1 MTVLATPTLDS
12 NPFLTVPQLA
22 ALLHINEKKVYQLA
36 GDGELPGTKITGKWI
51 FPRRL
56 IEDWI
61 TENCHSGVLND
72 RLIVTGSEDRLVQR
86 VFNRYSAEVQHNAL
100 VSYSPCGTRHGLRML
115 DTRRA
120 DACFINWG
128 ATDQGARRHLGLLR
142 SYKNH
147 ADWVVLRGLQR
158 QQGLIVS
165 PELAKTHSKPI
176 DLLSDP
182 KLDWALRNEDSGNS
196 RLLLDTCSEHEIDL
210 ANLKTS
216 TRFNSERG
224 AVAAVC
230 KGVADV
236 TCGVES
242 SAAEYNL
249 GFIPIASV
257 SLDLVTNKQTYFRTL
272 LQHLVTRLQHAD
284 AQPLAEDLGGYS
296 VPHTLELITLG

>member
-1 MTVLATPTLDS
+1 MSDAVAPKLDS

-61 TENCHSGVLND
+61 TDNCHSGVLND
-72 RLIVTGSEDRLVQR
+72 RLIVAGSEDRLVQR
-86 VFNRYSAEVQHNAL
+86 VLNRYSSDVQDNAL
-100 VSYSPCGTRHGLRML
+100 ISYSPVGTRHGLRML

-128 ATDQGARRHLGLLR
+128 ASETDARRHLGLLR

-147 ADWVVLRGLQR
+147 TDWVVLRGIQR
-158 QQGLIVS
+158 KQGLIMS
-165 PELAKTHSKPI
+165 PELAAKNLDPSQ
-176 DLLSDP
+176 LLNNT
-182 KLDWALRNEDSGNS
+182 KLKWALRNEDSGNN
-196 RLLLDTCSEHEIDL
+196 RLLLDTCSEYEIEINSL
-210 ANLKTS
+210 PIGANCG
-216 TRFNSERG
+216 SERG

-230 KGVADV
+230 QGLADV
-236 TCGVES
+236 TCGVQS
-242 SAAEYNL
+242 SAAEFNL
-249 GFIPIASV
+249 GFMPLASV

-272 LQHLVTRLQHAD
+272 LQHLVTRLQYDD
-284 AQPLAEDLGGYS
+284 AQPLVHDLVGYK
-296 VPHTLELITLG
+296 VPSTLELITLG

>member
-1 MTVLATPTLDS
+1 MNVLVASTLDS

-72 RLIVTGSEDRLVQR
+72 RLIVTGSDDRLIHR
-86 VFNRYSAEVQHNAL
+86 VFNRYSAEVQNNAL

-115 DTRRA
+115 DIRRA

-128 ATDQGARRHLGLLR
+128 ASDQDARRHLGLLR

-147 ADWVVLRGLQR
+147 SDWVVLRGLQR

-165 PELAKTHSKPI
+165 SPLASTHSTPLG
-176 DLLSDP
+176 LLSDRT
-182 KLDWALRNEDSGNS
+182 LTWALRNEDSGNN

-210 ANLKTS
+210 NKLKEGA
-216 TRFNSERG
+216 RCNSERG

-230 KGVADV
+230 KGVVDV
-236 TCGVES
+236 TCGAKS
-242 SAAEYNL
+242 SASEFNL
-249 GFIPIASV
+249 GFIPLASV

-272 LQHLVTRLQHAD
+272 LQHLIIRLQHND
-284 AQPLAEDLGGYS
+284 AQPLADDLGGYS
-296 VPHTLELITLG
+296 VPNTLELITLG

>member
-1 MTVLATPTLDS
+1 MNVVVTPTLDN

-72 RLIVTGSEDRLVQR
+72 RLIVTGSEDRLIHR
-86 VFNRYSAEVQHNAL
+86 VFNRYATEVQTNAL

-128 ATDQGARRHLGLLR
+128 ATDQDARRHLGLLR

-147 ADWVVLRGLQR
+147 SDWVVLRGLQR

-165 PELAKTHSKPI
+165 TQIAKTHTRPI
-176 DLLSDP
+176 DLLNDP
-182 KLDWALRNEDSGNS
+182 ELKWAFRNEDSGNN
-196 RLLLDTCSEHEIDL
+196 RLLLDVCSEYEIDRD
-210 ANLKTS
+210 NLKEG
-216 TRFNSERG
+216 TRCNSERG

-242 SAAEYNL
+242 SASEFNL
-249 GFIPIASV
+249 GFIPLALV

-272 LQHLVTRLQHAD
+272 LQHLVTRLQHDD
-284 AQPLAEDLGGYS
+284 AQPLAQDLGGYN
-296 VPHTLELITLG
+296 VPNTLELITLG